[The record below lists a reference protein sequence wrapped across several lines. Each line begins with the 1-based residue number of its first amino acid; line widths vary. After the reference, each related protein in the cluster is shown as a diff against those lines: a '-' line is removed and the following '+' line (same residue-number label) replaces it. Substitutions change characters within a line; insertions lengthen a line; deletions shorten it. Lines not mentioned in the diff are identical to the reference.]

1 MLSCGEPPFGD
12 PGKEQLCGKAWCGSP
27 SLTFSCSICF
37 YSSFYFEGKKGP
49 PVGTLLD
56 ITANFHIPVTRFTSC
71 QPLAVLA
78 LLFLLSHGQHHCD
91 HCFLLYC
98 FLISLKVLRG
108 MCSFLSLRCQHYV
121 PERRHSPTQPHWHRA
136 LVTSP
141 SGLTVGSNNVLHG
154 HFTFQSGF
162 DLPPCITSAFIWNIP
177 FLSEPFSFIS
187 SAFCKS
193 AVLDFHELPLYLS
206 LSTGTQLSVCLF
218 GNPGFLEINFPVER
232 ILPF

>member
-49 PVGTLLD
+49 PMGTLLD

-121 PERRHSPTQPHWHRA
+121 PERRTFSYPTTLAPCFSDFTFRSHCGFQQCASWPFYLPIRLRPAIMHHICFHLEHSIPQRA
-136 LVTSP
+136 LFFHFIR
-141 SGLTVGSNNVLHG
+141 VL
-154 HFTFQSGF
+154 
-162 DLPPCITSAFIWNIP
+162 
-177 FLSEPFSFIS
+177 
-187 SAFCKS
+187 
-193 AVLDFHELPLYLS
+193 
-206 LSTGTQLSVCLF
+206 
-218 GNPGFLEINFPVER
+218 
-232 ILPF
+232 